1 MQPNA
6 LIASLADPGIRALA
20 ALGRV
25 RSYPKQALI
34 IHEGDVADTVF
45 IVLAGRVRVFS
56 SADDG
61 RDVILD
67 VLGSGE
73 IVGEMALDGSPR
85 SASIMTM
92 EATTVAVID
101 AATLRERL
109 KSDLELAML
118 LVTELL
124 GRLRKT
130 SRVVK
135 QLALGDVYERLSV
148 VLNEELLRSP
158 TGHSIDGLTQQDLAD
173 RIGASRDMVNRIFGE
188 LERGGY
194 VQVARRRISVLKA
207 LPARW

>member
-1 MQPNA
+1 MQPHA
-6 LIASLADPGIRALA
+6 LIASLAEPGIRALA
-20 ALGRV
+20 ELGRV
-25 RSYPKQALI
+25 RTYPKQTLI
-34 IHEGDVADTVF
+34 IHEGDVSDTVF

-56 SADDG
+56 SAEDG

-67 VLGSGE
+67 VLGPGE

-92 EATTVAVID
+92 ESTTVAVVD

-109 KSDLELAML
+109 KSDLELPML

-124 GRLRKT
+124 GRLRRT

-148 VLNEELLRSP
+148 VLNEELHRSP
-158 TGHSIDGLTQQDLAD
+158 TGGSIDGLTQQDLAD
-173 RIGASRDMVNRIFGE
+173 RIGASRDMVNRIFRE
-188 LERGGY
+188 LGRGGY
-194 VQVARRRISVLKA
+194 VQVARRCIKVLKP

>member
-20 ALGRV
+20 ALGRE

-34 IHEGDVADTVF
+34 IHEGDAADTVF

-56 SADDG
+56 SAEDG

-109 KSDLELAML
+109 KSDLDLAML

-130 SRVVK
+130 SQVVK
-135 QLALGDVYERLSV
+135 RLALGDVYERLSV

-158 TGHSIDGLTQQDLAD
+158 TARSIEGLTQQDLAD
-173 RIGASRDMVNRIFGE
+173 RIGASRDMVNRIFRE

-194 VQVARRRISVLKA
+194 VEVARRHISVLKP

>member
-25 RSYPKQALI
+25 RSYPKQTLI

-56 SADDG
+56 SAEDG

-92 EATTVAVID
+92 ESTTVAVID

-109 KSDLELAML
+109 KSDLDLAML

-130 SRVVK
+130 SQVVK
-135 QLALGDVYERLSV
+135 RLALGDVYERLSV

-158 TGHSIDGLTQQDLAD
+158 TARSIEGLTQQDLAD
-173 RIGASRDMVNRIFGE
+173 RIGASRDMVNRIFRE

-194 VQVARRRISVLKA
+194 VEVARRHISVLKP

>member
-1 MQPNA
+1 MQTNA

-34 IHEGDVADTVF
+34 IHEGDAADTVF

-92 EATTVAVID
+92 EATTVALID

-109 KSDLELAML
+109 KSDLDLAML

-130 SRVVK
+130 SQVVK
-135 QLALGDVYERLSV
+135 RLALGDVYERLSV

-158 TGHSIDGLTQQDLAD
+158 TARSIEGLTQQDLAD
-173 RIGASRDMVNRIFGE
+173 RIGASRDMVNRIFRE

-194 VQVARRRISVLKA
+194 VEVARRHISVLKP

>member
-1 MQPNA
+1 MR
-6 LIASLADPGIRALA
+6 L
-20 ALGRV
+20 
-25 RSYPKQALI
+25 YPKQAVI
-34 IHEGDVADTVF
+34 IHEGDIADTVF

-56 SADDG
+56 SAEDG
-61 RDVILD
+61 RDVVLD
-67 VLGSGE
+67 VLGPGE

-92 EATTVAVID
+92 EATTVSVID

-109 KSDLELAML
+109 KSDVDLAML

-135 QLALGDVYERLSV
+135 QLALGDVYERLAV
-148 VLNEELLRSP
+148 VLNEELLSSP

-173 RIGASRDMVNRIFGE
+173 RIGASRDMVNRIFRE

-194 VQVARRRISVLKA
+194 VQVARRRICVLKP
-207 LPARW
+207 LPARL

>member
-1 MQPNA
+1 MQPNE
-6 LIASLADPGIRALA
+6 LIAALADPGIRALA

-34 IHEGDVADTVF
+34 IHEGDVSDTVF
-45 IVLAGRVRVFS
+45 IVLSGRVRVFS
-56 SADDG
+56 SAEDG

-67 VLGSGE
+67 VLGAGE

-92 EATTVAVID
+92 DATTVAVID

-109 KSDLELAML
+109 KSDRDLAML

-148 VLNEELLRSP
+148 VLNEELRRSP
-158 TGHSIDGLTQQDLAD
+158 AGGAIVGLTQQDLAD
-173 RIGASRDMVNRIFGE
+173 RIGASRDMVNRIFRE
-188 LERGGY
+188 LGRGGY
-194 VQVARRRISVLKA
+194 VQVARRRIRVLKP